1 MKAKQI
7 LREAQVQVDDREDKY
22 GPPDKMLERF
32 SEIISLVLD
41 YHVTPQ
47 QAGIILIGLKLTR
60 LIETPDHYDSIVDVA
75 GYAGVLGESTKSQ
88 KNDSI

>member
-47 QAGIILIGLKLTR
+47 QAGIILIG
-60 LIETPDHYDSIVDVA
+60 
-75 GYAGVLGESTKSQ
+75 
-88 KNDSI
+88 